1 MGLDDLTITEWLT
14 VCYPQ
19 QIRAAISAFPKRSVQ
34 EIAQLGMRG
43 VRGLKKG
50 IKLDRQKAALS
61 RWNTIRQ
68 EREDAIRR
76 KTVTTDVDS
85 LVDEFL

>member
-1 MGLDDLTITEWLT
+1 MGLDDLTIAEWFT

-19 QIRAAISAFPKRSVQ
+19 QIRAAISAFSKYSIQ
-34 EIAQLGMRG
+34 EIAQIGMKG
-43 VRGLKKG
+43 ARGLKKG
-50 IKLDRQKAALS
+50 IKLDRQKATLS
-61 RWNTIRQ
+61 RWNTMKQ

-76 KTVTTDVDS
+76 KTVTTDIDS